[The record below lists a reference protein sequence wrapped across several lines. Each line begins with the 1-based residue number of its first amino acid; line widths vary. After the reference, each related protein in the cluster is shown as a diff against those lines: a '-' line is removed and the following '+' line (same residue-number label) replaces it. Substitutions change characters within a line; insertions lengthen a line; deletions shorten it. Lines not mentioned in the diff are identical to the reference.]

1 MCVRVCV
8 CGERPLC
15 FQETLIFLGKFSPGY
30 LVLLFTAPGRSWR
43 LPRNS
48 FDINIDPPAMSQN
61 LFIYDTCIFE
71 TLLHWAWAGP
81 LLWAKTN
88 WEDKPTSQY
97 HFSHR
102 LFTHFLLL
110 GFVLFFGGEFWGR
123 CDIKCNII
131 LSLGRQQQLFLSG
144 GDSLA
149 PMKRLKQCSL
159 AAVAELLCVQGQKF
173 PEGRAQSVSWP
184 PTLPKS
190 KFFFFFS
197 GGGEDRGGGGGRGP
211 GGGRR
216 RAWGGCGA
224 AIFQDAAMRCVTS
237 KPIIIQRGPHP
248 QPMKSQPT
256 PRQHFLSWPFNSW
269 AALLFNIHS
278 PNTQISHKSQINNL
292 P

>member
-1 MCVRVCV
+1 MLSITNQSLNPIIIERFVKWLHESCIWMCVRVCV

-190 KFFFFFS
+190 KFFFFFLEEERTEEEV
-197 GGGEDRGGGGGRGP
+197 GAGGRGAGA
-211 GGGRR
+211 GGLGVGVGR
-216 RAWGGCGA
+216 
-224 AIFQDAAMRCVTS
+224 
-237 KPIIIQRGPHP
+237 
-248 QPMKSQPT
+248 
-256 PRQHFLSWPFNSW
+256 LSFKMLPCDVS
-269 AALLFNIHS
+269 LRS
-278 PNTQISHKSQINNL
+278 PL
-292 P
+292 